1 MSITLDIFQILSQR
15 VASARSRQKL
25 KRSANTEV
33 CVTPFKIMLTIRLIA
48 DVYLQPTH
56 HRIMSEQ
63 YYNTIVSTLILCVMC
78 IVYGDFNWSLNLFY
92 DPSLLELGIILYL
105 GFLHLFI

>member
-1 MSITLDIFQILSQR
+1 MDIFQILSQR

-25 KRSANTEV
+25 KRSENTEV
-33 CVTPFKIMLTIRLIA
+33 CVTPFKIVLTIRLIA
-48 DVYLQPTH
+48 LLYVYLQPTH
-56 HRIMSEQ
+56 YRMMSGQ

-78 IVYGDFNWSLNLFY
+78 IVYGDFNWSLNLLY
-92 DPSLLELGIILYL
+92 DPTLLELGIVLYI